1 MNLDR
6 GEYGLI
12 YHQTFGKQIG
22 REACRKG
29 WERWQQVLAS
39 DHGFIVLHPHGTPM
53 PAPHANDY
61 WAFVTLGPLRFLA
74 RINESFLSQLPEM
87 WLEFAR
93 NEHGA
98 KLLAA
103 CGQNPRQRARGFIQ
117 NSLVDGYVMSPITGP
132 AMAGAI
138 TWLLSTIEDPP
149 MQLRDYHLFG
159 YDISHIPGPP
169 GRPHMFNFRALFN
182 PAPEQTEGMLDM
194 ARALPLP
201 EWRPPPH

>member
-1 MNLDR
+1 MNIDR

-12 YHQTFGKQIG
+12 YHQTFGKAPSG
-22 REACRKG
+22 EACRDG
-29 WERWQQVLAS
+29 WKRWQQLQAA
-39 DHGFIVLHPHGTPM
+39 DHGFIVLHPDGTPM

-61 WAFVTLGPLRFLA
+61 WAFATLGPLRFLA
-74 RINESFLSQLPEM
+74 RVNESFLLQLPEM
-87 WLEFAR
+87 WLKFAHD
-93 NEHGA
+93 EHGA

-103 CGQNPRQRARGFIQ
+103 CGQNPRQRARGFVH
-117 NSLVDGYVMSPITGP
+117 NALVEGFVRDPAIGP

-138 TWLLSTIEDPP
+138 AWLLSTMEGRP
-149 MQLRDYHLFG
+149 MELRDYHLFG

-182 PAPEQTEGMLDM
+182 RAPEQTEGMVDV
-194 ARALPLP
+194 ARVLPLP